1 MKNVTGEDGS
11 DILNQ
16 QTRYPTMM
24 KAKIY
29 TQTRPGSFLLY
40 RRTSRLFALAA
51 VLLLGA
57 CSEEEKVLSQE
68 VKAVDTVLIN
78 GGIYT
83 MDEQRSWVE
92 AAAIQDGEIIA
103 IGSNEEIQAMIGPET
118 LTVDLTGRMALPGFH
133 DTHVHPTMGGY
144 ALLGCNLEAESSVEA
159 IITKVTACAG
169 QTDEEW
175 LEGHAFDLSLF
186 GQDGPHKSLLD
197 AIETDRPIVLWASDG
212 HNAWANSKALEL
224 AMITVDTPE
233 VPLGVIE
240 RDPDGS
246 PSGTLRETAQELL
259 REVVPKPTL
268 ESNIEALGEGIR
280 HLNSV
285 GITSF
290 IDAWVGQEDYQA
302 YQAIEQSGELTAR
315 VVTSLTFESTFTK
328 HPGNEFNVVLA
339 ARNDYESNLVNHDS
353 VKIFLDGVLEGE
365 TAALLEPYVGM
376 NGHRGDLILSPA
388 ELDAA
393 VIRFD
398 AMGLQVHMHA
408 IGDLAVR
415 AGLDAIAA
423 ARRQNGASDN
433 RHHISHLQLIHIDDI
448 ERFASLDTAANF
460 QALWAYPDEWILKL
474 NLPVLGQERVQ
485 GMYPIASVERAGG
498 RIVGGSDW
506 NVSSANPLEA
516 IEVAVRR
523 QDSLEAT
530 GPVLNETERVSL
542 ATMIAAYTI
551 NAAWLMHQ
559 EDRVGSIEIGK
570 QADIVI
576 LDRNLFEIPV
586 TEINE
591 AQVVQTLLAGET
603 VYSRAEKQ
611 ETMRSDR

>member
-1 MKNVTGEDGS
+1 
-11 DILNQ
+11 
-16 QTRYPTMM
+16 MM
-24 KAKIY
+24 KPKTY
-29 TQTRPGSFLLY
+29 SDVQPRNFFLS
-40 RRTSRLFALAA
+40 RRTASWLALAA
-51 VLLLGA
+51 SLLLGA
-57 CSEEEKVLSQE
+57 CSEEEQALTQGATQE
-68 VKAVDTVLIN
+68 AVDTVLIN

-92 AAAIQDGEIIA
+92 AAAIQGGEIIA
-103 IGSNEEIQAMIGPET
+103 VGSNEEIQAMIGPDT
-118 LTVDLTGRMALPGFH
+118 LAVDLTGRMALPGFH
-133 DTHVHPTMGGY
+133 DAHVHPTMGGY

-169 QTDEEW
+169 QADEGW
-175 LEGHAFDLSLF
+175 LQGHAFDLSLF

-212 HNAWANSKALEL
+212 HSAWANSKALEL
-224 AMITVDTPE
+224 AMITADTPE

-259 REVVPKPTL
+259 RESVPKPTP
-268 ESNIEALGEGIR
+268 ESNIKALGEGIR

-290 IDAWVGQEDYQA
+290 IDAWVGLEDYQA

-315 VVTSLTFESTFTK
+315 VVTSLTFESSFTK
-328 HPGNEFNVVLA
+328 HSGDEFDVVLA
-339 ARNDYESNLVNHDS
+339 VRNDYESELVNHDS
-353 VKIFLDGVLEGE
+353 VKLFLDGVLEGE

-376 NGHRGDLILSPA
+376 HGHRGDLILSPA

-415 AGLDAIAA
+415 AGLDAIEA

-460 QALWAYPDEWILKL
+460 QAIWAYPDAWILEL

-485 GMYPIASVERAGG
+485 GMYPLASVERAGG

-506 NVSSANPLEA
+506 NVTSANPLDA

-542 ATMIAAYTI
+542 TTMIAAYTI

-559 EDRVGSIEIGK
+559 EDRTGSIEVGK

-576 LDRNLFEIPV
+576 LDRNLFEIAA
-586 TEINE
+586 TQINE

-603 VYSRAEKQ
+603 VYSSPKKEKTIQ
-611 ETMRSDR
+611 

>member
-1 MKNVTGEDGS
+1 
-11 DILNQ
+11 
-16 QTRYPTMM
+16 MM
-24 KAKIY
+24 KPKAY
-29 TQTRPGSFLLY
+29 TVAQAQSYILTKRA
-40 RRTSRLFALAA
+40 SRLLALAT
-51 VLLLGA
+51 VLLLSS
-57 CSEEEKVLSQE
+57 CSNEERALTKEAVPE
-68 VKAVDTVLIN
+68 AVDTVLIN

-92 AAAIQDGEIIA
+92 AAAIQDGVFIA
-103 IGSNEEIQAMIGPET
+103 VGSNEEIQAMIGPET

-133 DTHVHPTMGGY
+133 DAHVHPTMGGY
-144 ALLGCNLEAESSVEA
+144 ALLGCNLEAELSIEA

-169 QTDEEW
+169 QTEEGW
-175 LEGHAFDLSLF
+175 LQGHAFDLSLF

-197 AIETDRPIVLWASDG
+197 AIGTDLPIVLWASDG
-212 HNAWANSKALEL
+212 HSAWANSKALEL
-224 AMITVDTPE
+224 AMVTVDTPE

-259 REVVPKPTL
+259 REAAPKPTL
-268 ESNIEALGEGIR
+268 ESNIEALNEGIR

-290 IDAWVGQEDYQA
+290 IDAWVGLEDYQA

-315 VVTSLTFESTFTK
+315 VVTSLTYESSFTK
-328 HPGNEFNVVLA
+328 HPGDEFEEVLA
-339 ARNDYESNLVNHDS
+339 ARNDYESALVNHDS

-376 NGHRGDLILSPA
+376 QGHRGDLILSPA

-408 IGDLAVR
+408 IGDRAVR
-415 AGLDAIAA
+415 AGLDAIEA

-460 QALWAYPDEWILKL
+460 QAIWAYPDEWILKL

-485 GMYPIASVERAGG
+485 GMYPLASVERAGG

-506 NVSSANPLEA
+506 NVTSANPLEA

-542 ATMIAAYTI
+542 TTMIAAYTI

-559 EDRVGSIEIGK
+559 EDRVGSIEVGK

-591 AQVVQTLLAGET
+591 AQVVQTLLAGKT
-603 VYSRAEKQ
+603 VYS
-611 ETMRSDR
+611 SP